1 MQNSQKH
8 KINFHKEKIMGCK
21 REIFKTSLMKGTKV
35 TACTLLSILIII
47 FAAFGIKTLFSI
59 MMSYFLQHKET
70 TTYIIYISG
79 FFSIIYSYWASYVYR
94 FYFKHNTIITTT
106 NIKISRTDFY
116 VFAITYSGIAIE
128 FMIFI
133 FIIRLPFDWTLLAEQ
148 VNLLISIIINIF
160 ILLVNAPCLHYFPDG
175 VTVSQSWGRCM
186 SHFPDAVVHLRAT
199 GGNSAQLFHIL
210 TDYFCSLVFEQ
221 TEMLSLC

>member
-8 KINFHKEKIMGCK
+8 KMNFHKEKIMERE
-21 REIFKTSLMKGTKV
+21 REILKTSLLKGTKV

-47 FAAFGIKTLFSI
+47 FATFGIKTLFSI

-79 FFSIIYSYWASYVYR
+79 FFSIIYSYWASYICY
-94 FYFKHNTIITTT
+94 FYFKHNNIITTA
-106 NIKISRTDFY
+106 NLKVSRTDFY
-116 VFAITYSGIAIE
+116 VLAITYSGIAIE

-148 VNLLISIIINIF
+148 VILLISIIINIF
-160 ILLVNAPCLHYFPDG
+160 VLY
-175 VTVSQSWGRCM
+175 
-186 SHFPDAVVHLRAT
+186 
-199 GGNSAQLFHIL
+199 
-210 TDYFCSLVFEQ
+210 CSLMRPVN
-221 TEMLSLC
+221 TIS